1 MNPKRPSALGRA
13 ARLTAAVAVA
23 LGLVVLTLSR
33 PRVGDDA
40 RSAASALAARADQS
54 DAPSAAAVLTE
65 LRSRLRHGDNLRI
78 VTVDKRSYG
87 GSLKPGVWTTA
98 VSGLRRRP
106 AGVAEIEVSQPGAL
120 AARDSL
126 GRVAAIVSGVIVLLG
141 LVVLSERARG
151 FAGRQPTGRTGV
163 GPPRVP
169 ASNVAPLPA
178 DGDRRP
184 LVAALMVV
192 VDTLPDSPA
201 GARAVRTLKQV
212 GVQTIEPEPG
222 AAFDSRLHCVC
233 SVVSA
238 PDPSVVDRIAALVRP
253 GYIDQGAVLREA
265 DVQVYG
271 GTGNPPHA
279 TAAVSSRSPR

>member
-1 MNPKRPSALGRA
+1 MNPKRPSTLGRA
-13 ARLTAAVAVA
+13 ARLTAAVVVAV
-23 LGLVVLTLSR
+23 GLLALTLSR

-40 RSAASALAARADQS
+40 RSVATALAARVDPS

-65 LRSRLRHGDNLRI
+65 LRSRVRPGDVVRI
-78 VTVDKRSYG
+78 VTTDKRSYG
-87 GSLKPGVWTTA
+87 EPLKAGVWTTA
-98 VSGLRRRP
+98 VSGLKRRP

-126 GRVAAIVSGVIVLLG
+126 GRVAVIVVGVIGLLG

-151 FAGRQPTGRTGV
+151 FAGSQPTRRTRV

-169 ASNVAPLPA
+169 ASNVAPSPA
-178 DGDRRP
+178 DSDRRP

-192 VDTLPDSPA
+192 IDTLPDSPA
-201 GARAVRTLKQV
+201 GARAARTLNQV

-222 AAFDSRLHCVC
+222 AAFDPRLHCVC

-238 PDPSVVDRIAALVRP
+238 SDPSVVDRIAALVRP

-265 DVQVYG
+265 DVQIYVD
-271 GTGNPPHA
+271 TGNPAHT